1 VDKYVRTFV
10 AEADLLYSDLTRK
23 IIGAAMEV
31 HSRLGCGFLESVYE
45 EAMAVELELCGL
57 KYERQK
63 AIDVFYRGRE
73 IKQFIC
79 DILVED
85 KVLIELKALSQL
97 TDIEYAQIL
106 NYLKATGLKL
116 GFLMN
121 FGKKSLDYKRFIK
134 EKSV

>member
-1 VDKYVRTFV
+1 M

-23 IIGAAMEV
+23 IIGVAMEV
-31 HSRLGCGFLESVYE
+31 HSSLGSGFLESVYE
-45 EAMAVELELCGL
+45 EAMAVEFDLRGI

-63 AIDVFYRGRE
+63 AIDVFYKDRK
-73 IKQFIC
+73 IKHFIC

-85 KVLIELKALSQL
+85 KVLIELKALKHL
-97 TDIEYAQIL
+97 TDIEYAQTL

-121 FGKKSLDYKRFIK
+121 FGSKSLDYKRFIK
-134 EKSV
+134 EKSA

>member
-1 VDKYVRTFV
+1 M

-23 IIGAAMEV
+23 IIGVAMEV

-45 EAMAVELELCGL
+45 EAMAVELDLCGL

-63 AIDVFYRGRE
+63 AIEVFYRGRK
-73 IKQFIC
+73 IKQFVC
-79 DILVED
+79 DILVEE
-85 KVLIELKALSQL
+85 KVLIELKAVKELK
-97 TDIEYAQIL
+97 DVEHAQIL

-116 GFLMN
+116 GFLIN

>member
-1 VDKYVRTFV
+1 M

-23 IIGAAMEV
+23 IIGVAMEV

-45 EAMAVELELCGL
+45 EAMAVELDLCGL

-63 AIDVFYRGRE
+63 AIEVFYRGRK
-73 IKQFIC
+73 IKQFVC
-79 DILVED
+79 DILVEE
-85 KVLIELKALSQL
+85 KVLIELKAVKEL
-97 TDIEYAQIL
+97 TDVEHAQIL

-116 GFLMN
+116 GFLIN

>member
-1 VDKYVRTFV
+1 M
-10 AEADLLYSDLTRK
+10 AETDLLYSDLTRK
-23 IIGAAMEV
+23 IIGVAMEV
-31 HSRLGCGFLESVYE
+31 HTNLGSGFLESVYE
-45 EAMAVELELCGL
+45 EAMAVEFDLHGI

-63 AIDVFYRGRE
+63 AIDVLYKGRK

-85 KVLIELKALSQL
+85 KVLIELKALKHL
-97 TDIEYAQIL
+97 TDIEHAQTL

-121 FGKKSLDYKRFIK
+121 FGSKSLDYKRFIK
-134 EKSV
+134 EKSVKSVKSA